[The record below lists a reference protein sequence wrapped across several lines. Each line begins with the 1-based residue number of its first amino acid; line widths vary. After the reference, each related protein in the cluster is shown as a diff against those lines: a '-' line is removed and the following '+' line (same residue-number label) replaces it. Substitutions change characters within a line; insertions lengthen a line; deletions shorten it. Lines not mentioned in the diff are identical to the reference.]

1 MIVRSPYLILVSL
14 YLTQSIPNFKE
25 LFKLLSMVIFSP
37 LYGYF
42 CLLMFSL
49 ALKKKSKAKNIIVS
63 SNIKTIDCLVSRN

>member
-49 ALKKKSKAKNIIVS
+49 ALKKKSQKP
-63 SNIKTIDCLVSRN
+63 KTLLLVQISRLLTV